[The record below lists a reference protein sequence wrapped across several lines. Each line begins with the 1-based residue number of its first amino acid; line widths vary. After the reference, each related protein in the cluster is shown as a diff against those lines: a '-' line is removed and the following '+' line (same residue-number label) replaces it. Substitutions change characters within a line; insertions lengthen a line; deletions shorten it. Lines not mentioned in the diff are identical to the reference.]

1 MSAVAPRTGSLW
13 RVREI
18 RAVFVLSFAGLTSFS
33 VTLAAL
39 PAWARQLG
47 HPEGVVG
54 TITGVMLA
62 ATVVTQLL
70 TAGLLRRWSLRTL
83 LVAGSLLLG
92 LPTPLYLLA
101 HDLGAFYALS
111 AVRGVGFA
119 VVTVVAA
126 LAIPRAAPPERR
138 GEAIGL
144 FGLSAA
150 VPMMVGI
157 SGGAALTLGG
167 SFAAVAVL
175 GALPVVALV
184 VAPGVPAEVVG
195 ASGSTAISRVLRTLA
210 LPAGLLLVTTAAGG
224 GLVTL
229 LPLQRPDGSVA
240 AAALLAFGAVGMVAR
255 WRVGPV
261 LDRVGPRVVLPGL
274 VGCGVGGL
282 VVVAAGLAGPA
293 GVLVAGAA
301 LFGVAYGG
309 LQTVTLDLSYR
320 AVPDRDAPAASA
332 VWNAAFDAG
341 TGAGSAMLGFVGGTA
356 WGGGGALVAGAAGVA
371 LVGAAAA
378 LTARRQPAR
387 AGADGLAEQT
397 TDRTADRTADPEG
410 AA

>member
-1 MSAVAPRTGSLW
+1 MSVAAGPRAGSLW
-13 RVREI
+13 RIAEI

-70 TAGLLRRWSLRTL
+70 TAGLLRRWSVRTL

-101 HDLGAFYALS
+101 HDLWAFYALS

-138 GEAIGL
+138 GEAIGI

-167 SFAAVAVL
+167 SFAAVALL
-175 GALPVVALV
+175 GALPVLALV
-184 VAPGVPAEVVG
+184 VARGVPAEVAGV
-195 ASGSTAISRVLRTLA
+195 AGSTAISRVLSMLA

-229 LPLQRPDGSVA
+229 LPLQRPDGAVA
-240 AAALLAFGAVGMVAR
+240 AAALLAFGAVGMMAR

-261 LDRVGPRVVLPGL
+261 LDRVGPRLVLPVL
-274 VGCGVGGL
+274 VACGVAGL
-282 VVVAAGLAGPA
+282 VVVGVGLASSA
-293 GVLVAGAA
+293 AVLVGGAA

-320 AVPDRDAPAASA
+320 AVHDRDAPAVSA

-341 TGAGSAMLGFVGGTA
+341 TGAGSAMLGFVAGTA
-356 WGGGGALVAGAAGVA
+356 WGGGGALVVGAVAVA
-371 LVGAAAA
+371 LVGAAASLA
-378 LTARRQPAR
+378 PRRVPAME
-387 AGADGLAEQT
+387 GP
-397 TDRTADRTADPEG
+397 DRTTDRTADPEG
-410 AA
+410 GA